1 VQMCASLEEG
11 FLPSSSSVQ
20 SRRRFLVGSVSLAVA
35 GVAAAARG
43 QTSHE
48 PSDALIPQRVTLA
61 QVVTTRDVK
70 RNLATARAVFEQAND
85 ERADW
90 VQFPEGFLSGYYA
103 GFDQNEV
110 GSAFAEVQA
119 LCRKCRIIG
128 LIATG
133 WKQAGKTY
141 DEIRIVDATGRLVD
155 QYAKTCLCYN
165 ESEFTAGGYPMI
177 HVLGGIK
184 FGTLI
189 CNDLWVTP
197 GFSDGPDPHLTLKLA
212 KAGAQVIFH
221 AVNSGTNLNLRSYQ
235 ESNLLIRAWEA
246 KCPIVVVDAFT
257 PPISNVTS
265 GVVGT
270 DFKYLEPLPRDREM
284 VKTVSFTP
292 VRR

>member
-1 VQMCASLEEG
+1 MCAASNDELTNWANS
-11 FLPSSSSVQ
+11 FQ
-20 SRRRFLVGSVSLAVA
+20 SRRRFLVGASSLAA
-35 GVAAAARG
+35 SRVAAAAQGRTP
-43 QTSHE
+43 QVP
-48 PSDALIPQRVTLA
+48 PSALRPQRVTLA
-61 QVVTTRDVK
+61 QVVTTRDVN
-70 RNLATARAVFEQAND
+70 RNLTTARAVFDQASR

-90 VQFPEGFLSGYYA
+90 VLFPEEFLSGYYA
-103 GFDQNEV
+103 GFDQKEV
-110 GSAFAEVQA
+110 ASAFGEVQA
-119 LCRKCRIIG
+119 LCHKYRIIG

-133 WKQAGKTY
+133 WKQDGKTY
-141 DEIRIVDATGRLVD
+141 DEIRIVDATGKMAD

-177 HVLGGIK
+177 HVLGGTK

-235 ESNLLIRAWEA
+235 ESNLLTRAWEA
-246 KCPIVVVDAFT
+246 KCPIVTVDAFT
-257 PPISNVTS
+257 PPESNVTS

-270 DFKYLEPLPRDREM
+270 DFKYQAVLPRGREV

-292 VRR
+292 VRRS

>member
-1 VQMCASLEEG
+1 MCATLIDK
-11 FLPSSSSVQ
+11 FLPWSRSFQ
-20 SRRRFLVGSVSLAVA
+20 SRRRFLFGSASLAAA
-35 GVAAAARG
+35 GVAAASQGRTLKA
-43 QTSHE
+43 
-48 PSDALIPQRVTLA
+48 PSSALKPRRITLA
-61 QVVTTRDVK
+61 QVLTTRDVG
-70 RNLATARAVFEQAND
+70 RNLTTAREVLDQARR
-85 ERADW
+85 EGADW
-90 VQFPEGFLSGYYA
+90 VLFPEGFLSGYYA
-103 GFDQNEV
+103 GFDQKKV
-110 GSAFAEVQA
+110 ASAFAEVQA
-119 LCRKCRIIG
+119 LCRKHRIIG

-133 WKQAGKTY
+133 WKQDGKTY
-141 DEIRIVDATGRLVD
+141 DEIRIVDATGKTAD

-177 HVLGGIK
+177 HVLGGTK

-221 AVNSGTNLNLRSYQ
+221 AVNSGNNLNLRSYQ

-246 KCPIVVVDAFT
+246 KCPIVTVDAFT
-257 PPISNVTS
+257 PPTNNVTS

-270 DFKYLEPLPRDREM
+270 DFKYLAELPRDREV